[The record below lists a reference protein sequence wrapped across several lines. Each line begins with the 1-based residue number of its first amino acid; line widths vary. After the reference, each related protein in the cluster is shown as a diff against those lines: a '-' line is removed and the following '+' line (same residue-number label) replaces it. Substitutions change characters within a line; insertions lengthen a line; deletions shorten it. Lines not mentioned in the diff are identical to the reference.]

1 MKKEIIF
8 RNQVTVPVL
17 GQGTW
22 NMGENAFKKA
32 EELKVLQ
39 KGIELGMTAI
49 DTAEIYGEGR
59 SEILV
64 GEAIKGLREKVF
76 LISKIAPSHAS
87 HRGTRIACENSL
99 KRLKT
104 DYLDLY
110 LLHWKSR
117 IPIKRNDLCFARITK
132 RRKDKTM
139 GSQ

>member
-49 DTAEIYGEGR
+49 DTAEKYGEGR

-64 GEAIKGLREKVF
+64 GDQRAERKS
-76 LISKIAPSHAS
+76 ISNQQNCPFSCQS
-87 HRGTRIACENSL
+87 QRDPYSL
-99 KRLKT
+99 
-104 DYLDLY
+104 
-110 LLHWKSR
+110 
-117 IPIKRNDLCFARITK
+117 
-132 RRKDKTM
+132 
-139 GSQ
+139 